1 MSGEVKGE
9 AIKGTGMGMGV
20 GIGMVK
26 GGKGE
31 IGGELFGTILQCL
44 LSFLEVTPISCQWYF
59 SIRPEN

>member
-1 MSGEVKGE
+1 MSGEEKGKT
-9 AIKGTGMGMGV
+9 IKGMDVGI

-31 IGGELFGTILQCL
+31 MGGEVFGTILQCL

-59 SIRPEN
+59 SIPPEN